1 MDNTLYT
8 IQHVHTGITW
18 SGDYNDLITKACVIG
33 VEKGRT
39 EFKIVECK
47 QKD

>member
-1 MDNTLYT
+1 MTNNKLYT

-18 SGDYNDLITKACVIG
+18 SGYYDDLIIKACVIS

-39 EFKIVECK
+39 EFKIIEV
-47 QKD
+47 